1 MQITVN
7 TTNRHHQYW
16 LASPSSLYVHN
27 TAMKAM
33 AVMGPNFS
41 LSTAT
46 V

>member
-1 MQITVN
+1 V
-7 TTNRHHQYW
+7 
-16 LASPSSLYVHN
+16 YVHN

-33 AVMGPNFS
+33 AVTGPNFS